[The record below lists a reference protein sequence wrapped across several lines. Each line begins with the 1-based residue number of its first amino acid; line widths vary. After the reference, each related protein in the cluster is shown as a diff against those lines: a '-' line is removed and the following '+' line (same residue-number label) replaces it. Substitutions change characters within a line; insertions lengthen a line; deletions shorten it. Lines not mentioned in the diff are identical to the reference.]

1 MQRRAVAVYV
11 AFFLLVGSATG
22 VIVTTAQ
29 TPGISFENPDHE
41 LSSGDAFEVDGDEY
55 TVADISESE
64 AGGGGGHGGG
74 GGEATV
80 TGTVERERTTEQ
92 SESWSN
98 GSTVEVDGGEWTVRI
113 EGDDPDSFTLVEELD
128 RTTILEDD
136 PNADNETYERN
147 GEEQVA
153 VTDENGETRLV
164 PADEYFPAPEERSYA
179 VGDEFEYGDRTVAVD
194 AVSADAATLVWT
206 ATETV
211 SIEVEQDS
219 RVTIGDTEFVA
230 HFQDSSTLVLSTD
243 FESYEAQLAEIDRHE
258 TNSDGL
264 WRVMIVSLLS
274 SGLFLAMAFMPSR
287 Y

>member
-41 LSSGDAFEVDGDEY
+41 LSSGDTFEVDGNEY
-55 TVADISESE
+55 TVAEI
-64 AGGGGGHGGG
+64 
-74 GGEATV
+74 GED
-80 TGTVERERTTEQ
+80 GDGNLLGQVERNRTAEQ

-113 EGDDPDSFTLVEELD
+113 EGDDPSSFTLVEELD
-128 RTTILEDD
+128 RTAILEDD

-179 VGDEFEYGDRTVAVD
+179 VGDEFAYGDRTAAVD

-211 SIEVEQDS
+211 STEIEQDS
-219 RVTIGDTEFVA
+219 RVTLGDTEFVA
-230 HFQDSSTLVLSTD
+230 HFQDSSTLVLSTN

>member
-41 LSSGDAFEVDGDEY
+41 LSSGDTFEVDGNEY
-55 TVADISESE
+55 TVAEISEPE

-74 GGEATV
+74 GEATI
-80 TGTVERERTTEQ
+80 TGTVERERTTER

-98 GSTVEVDGGEWTVRI
+98 GSTVEVDGDEWNVRI
-113 EGDDPDSFTLVEELD
+113 EGENASSFTLVEALD
-128 RTTILEDD
+128 RTAILEED
-136 PNADNETYERN
+136 PDADNETIERD
-147 GEEQVA
+147 GEEYV
-153 VTDENGETRLV
+153 VVDDGEGETRLV

-179 VGDEFEYGDRTVAVD
+179 VGDEFAYDDRTVAVD
-194 AVSADAATLVWT
+194 AVSADAATVVWT
-206 ATETV
+206 GTETV
-211 SIEVEQDS
+211 SIEVAQDS

-230 HFQDSSTLVLSTD
+230 HYPSGSTLVLSTD
-243 FESYEAQLAEIDRHE
+243 FESYEAQLAEIERHE
-258 TNSDGL
+258 TNSNGL

>member
-29 TPGISFENPDHE
+29 TPGISFENPDHD
-41 LSSGDAFEVDGDEY
+41 LSSGDTFEVDGDEY
-55 TVADISESE
+55 AVAEISETE
-64 AGGGGGHGGG
+64 ADGGGHGGG
-74 GGEATV
+74 GESTIV
-80 TGTVERERTTEQ
+80 GTVERNRTTEQ

-98 GSTVEVDGGEWTVRI
+98 GSTVEVGGDEWDVRI
-113 EGDDPDSFTLVEELD
+113 EGENASSFALVEVLDRAAILEEDPD
-128 RTTILEDD
+128 
-136 PNADNETYERN
+136 ADNETIERD
-147 GEEQVA
+147 GEEFVA
-153 VTDENGETRLV
+153 VDDGEGATRLV

-179 VGDEFEYGDRTVAVD
+179 VGDEFEYDDRAVTVD

-206 ATETV
+206 GTETV

-219 RVTIGDTEFVA
+219 QVTIGDTEFVA
-230 HFQDSSTLVLSTD
+230 HYPDGSTLVLSTD
-243 FESYEAQLAEIDRHE
+243 FESYEAQLAEIERHE

-274 SGLFLAMAFMPSR
+274 SGLFLAMAYMPSR